1 MTGVLVIGG
10 NYFYKLAIDTGTSKA
25 SVFKSKDNMENS
37 KSAQKETLR
46 EKNDKEWFFKNSNY
60 SDVFIK

>member
-1 MTGVLVIGG
+1 MINILMVFTVLILLMTGVLVIGG

-37 KSAQKETLR
+37 KSAQKETVR
-46 EKNDKEWFFKNSNY
+46 EKK
-60 SDVFIK
+60 

>member
-1 MTGVLVIGG
+1 MSFMINILMVFTVLILLMTGVLVIGG

-37 KSAQKETLR
+37 KSAQKETVR
-46 EKNDKEWFFKNSNY
+46 
-60 SDVFIK
+60 